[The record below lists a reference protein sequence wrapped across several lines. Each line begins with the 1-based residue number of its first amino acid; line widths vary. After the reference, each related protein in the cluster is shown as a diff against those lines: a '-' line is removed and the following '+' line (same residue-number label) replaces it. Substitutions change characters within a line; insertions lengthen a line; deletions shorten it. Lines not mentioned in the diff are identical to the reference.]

1 MKRLGEWLKKK
12 DEKKEG
18 NELLRGKERGNK

>member
-1 MKRLGEWLKKK
+1 MKRLREWLKKK

-18 NELLRGKERGNK
+18 NELLRGRDREHK